1 MKILNLHGLFI
12 LLAGFASFTPTA
24 FAQATEPPAPISGK
38 ALVDELRKGGLI
50 VYFRH
55 TKTLPEP
62 EHEAKMRREGKWRAE
77 DCSTERNLS
86 EAGLNEANQQR
97 EWVVKLGIPFDKVL
111 SSSAC
116 RARIHAERDTQ
127 KSIEFTD
134 VLTPSRSEEKGI
146 ALRKMLNTPPAHN
159 NGTNTNTFMFAHCG
173 ILWNATEYDSVESE
187 TFVFRPAAAG
197 KPPTLLASIKMT
209 ERPALARG
217 EPCCAPRAFWR
228 GVGAPQVD

>member
-1 MKILNLHGLFI
+1 MKFLNLHGLLF
-12 LLAGFASFTPTA
+12 LLASLASFAPVA
-24 FAQATEPPAPISGK
+24 FAQATEPPAAISGK
-38 ALVDELRKGGLI
+38 ALIEELRKGGLI

-55 TKTLPEP
+55 TKTLPEH

-77 DCSTERNLS
+77 DCSTQRNLS
-86 EAGLNEANQQR
+86 EAGLNEANEQR
-97 EWVVKLGIPFDKVL
+97 EWVVKIGIPFDKVL

-116 RARIHAERDTQ
+116 RARIHAERVTQ

-134 VLTPSRSEEKGI
+134 VLTPSRSEEKAI
-146 ALRKMLNTPPAHN
+146 ALRKMLNTPPAPR
-159 NGTNTNTFMFAHCG
+159 TNTFMFAHGG
-173 ILWNATEYDSVESE
+173 ILWNATDYDSVESE
-187 TFVFRPAAAG
+187 TFVFRPAAEG

-209 ERPALARG
+209 DWPALARG